1 MVELQISFIPKHVP
15 CFCQAVPYS
24 ILPIH
29 SLPSSNVLFYNLL
42 WFSWFFYLVES
53 TITTVFSL
61 IWFERF
67 LVAYITITEAV
78 LHVTVLAFSLYK
90 AHPTTSRNI
99 HDSAVLA
106 QSPICCL
113 SHAVNHCGRL
123 VSTAPLTAVA
133 QTTPF
138 AGRKGRDLL

>member
-1 MVELQISFIPKHVP
+1 MVLMVLLP
-15 CFCQAVPYS
+15 CGIY
-24 ILPIH
+24 H
-29 SLPSSNVLFYNLL
+29 N
-42 WFSWFFYLVES
+42 
-53 TITTVFSL
+53 VFSL

-78 LHVTVLAFSLYK
+78 LHVTVLASSL
-90 AHPTTSRNI
+90 ATHPTTSRNI
-99 HDSAVLA
+99 HDLLYMLA